1 MTFLN
6 PNLANTY
13 VDDTVGWAT
22 GHNKE
27 AVAGTLR
34 HQLKKMVHWCKTN
47 KIKINADKTHVIFN
61 EYNPA
66 DKIECGNTT
75 IKTIESIRYLGAELR
90 ANTEDNNST
99 FLVSTQKIAKNIV
112 KRCKYIKRLRKY

>member
-1 MTFLN
+1 MDNFVHDIPLN

-34 HQLKKMVHWCKTN
+34 HQLKKMVHWCKPT
-47 KIKINADKTHVIFN
+47 KSKSTLTKHMSYLT
-61 EYNPA
+61 
-66 DKIECGNTT
+66 NTT
-75 IKTIESIRYLGAELR
+75 
-90 ANTEDNNST
+90 
-99 FLVSTQKIAKNIV
+99 
-112 KRCKYIKRLRKY
+112 RLTKSSVGTLQ